1 MTVAVYQV
9 VVDMYIAMRSCG
21 CDDQEEWLLGYT
33 PKTVFEEAIGLL
45 GDYICTVAA
54 LVAYGKIIVALKRC
68 IEVLIGVGI
77 QEEVRAG
84 PASSIRRVV
93 VVNCLRIEQLS
104 NVVSVVASVL
114 EPDGKVGGIEALAG
128 ELGIASYR
136 P

>member
-1 MTVAVYQV
+1 MN
-9 VVDMYIAMRSCG
+9 IAMRSRRCN
-21 CDDQEEWLLGYT
+21 DQEERLLSCT
-33 PKTVFEEAIGLL
+33 SKTIIEEAIGLL
-45 GDYICTVAA
+45 GDYIRTVAA
-54 LVAYGKIIVALKRC
+54 LVAYGKILVALKGC
-68 IEVLIGVGI
+68 IEVFISVRN

-84 PASSIRRVV
+84 PASSMRRVV